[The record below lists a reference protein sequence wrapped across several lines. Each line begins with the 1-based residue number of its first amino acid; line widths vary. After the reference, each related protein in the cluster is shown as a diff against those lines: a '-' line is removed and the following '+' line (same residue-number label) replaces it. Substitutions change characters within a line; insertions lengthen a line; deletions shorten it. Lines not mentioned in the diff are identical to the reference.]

1 MQKHKV
7 GGVADWVSDESWENP
22 KLVTTVKLP
31 SDLYLHPFRGHSTR
45 QAVFP
50 DKVYQNIAVGNRN
63 EPDPHHD
70 GNPNPSPS
78 PGARHRTTFATMS
91 LSLNALTLSV
101 DLSPIL
107 LPTAFQANAYKYA
120 AENT

>member
-1 MQKHKV
+1 MQKPKV
-7 GGVADWVSDESWENP
+7 GGVADWALTKAENP
-22 KLVTTVKLP
+22 KLVTTVMLS
-31 SDLYLHPFRGHSTR
+31 SDLYPFRGLSTR

-63 EPDPHHD
+63 EPDPRHAD
-70 GNPNPSPS
+70 NPS
-78 PGARHRTTFATMS
+78 PGARHRATFATMS